1 MIVTT
6 NQRMS
11 IRKPI
16 EIHNEVNEI
25 NKIIKGTNKE
35 VKDANEKKKNF
46 LRK

>member
-16 EIHNEVNEI
+16 EIHSKANEI
-25 NKIIKGTNKE
+25 NKIQGTNKE
-35 VKDANEKKKNF
+35 VKDAQKK
-46 LRK
+46 RRIS